1 MTTAESRPSAILT
14 VAAFL
19 AVAGSFGVGLAISM
33 HHEPPQ
39 EIVAEPVAAPL
50 EDLMKVYYPFPED
63 IYITRPD
70 QTMVIAS
77 VSFYLEGSPAAL
89 LHLQEV
95 AKERQPE
102 LQAALLEAAQ
112 VQAEASADI
121 PAYRADLPAALLA
134 RVNAMLGDEAT
145 PAPVKEVLL
154 TKFMAR

>member
-1 MTTAESRPSAILT
+1 MSTAETRPSAILT

-19 AVAGSFGVGLAISM
+19 AVTGSFGLGLAISL
-33 HHEPPQ
+33 HHEPAI
-39 EIVAEPVAAPL
+39 ETVAQPVEAPP

-112 VQAEASADI
+112 LQAEASGDI

-134 RVNAMLGDEAT
+134 RVNAMLGDEAM

-154 TKFMAR
+154 TKFMVR